1 MEGLVASDSGRGKQA
16 FAPQEVAGSR
26 NGGVYGLRSSPFC
39 ASVGLPMPA
48 IEDLAVHV
56 DAIDIPAGEV
66 IVRQGDSS
74 DDRFYVIRT
83 GNADAIADGSV
94 IETMGPGEGFGEIAL
109 LRETLRTATVRARTR
124 LELLTLDRRQFLRA
138 VTGYPS
144 SNCEGNGLVRA
155 PSAPSTLE
163 KPSPHSAPSTEF
175 CARLWC
181 REAGLSPR
189 RGVASFLPAPILG
202 GTFRL

>member
-1 MEGLVASDSGRGKQA
+1 
-16 FAPQEVAGSR
+16 
-26 NGGVYGLRSSPFC
+26 
-39 ASVGLPMPA
+39 MPA

-66 IVRQGDSS
+66 IVRQGDSG

-124 LELLTLDRRQFLRA
+124 LELLTLDRRQFLR
-138 VTGYPS
+138 P
-144 SNCEGNGLVRA
+144 
-155 PSAPSTLE
+155 
-163 KPSPHSAPSTEF
+163 
-175 CARLWC
+175 
-181 REAGLSPR
+181 
-189 RGVASFLPAPILG
+189 
-202 GTFRL
+202 